1 MDFSGAVSLL
11 GRSSTDT
18 EVQAL
23 MSRLAI
29 LRQPEVVLDEND
41 GSVLNA
47 QDWLLNKKLG
57 VELGFEARAHLL
69 GQEIEDPKNEPM
81 LLTQI
86 YFYCERYDV
95 GPYQGSL
102 PAGLVAS
109 DSRISARDRLAAY
122 ESTRRS
128 YTRDTW
134 ELPQFQLI
142 IGYANGG
149 MNIGF
154 VSCQLRP
161 PPMPADYDDAA
172 LIPSTPN
179 IMAALGKKLSDPG
192 LRLMFSPLRLEQN
205 LEADDGGL
213 VGRFD
218 KHLGL
223 FLHFRYMEGGRDLAL
238 THVLFYREY
247 EADGARWPGTL
258 PNGLHF
264 DDSPEVV
271 FRKIP
276 AEPIKHYD
284 EEFTGEAT
292 WKFPEY
298 TLQVLYSTMRNNILR
313 VQVSAPVVL
322 PIA

>member
-1 MDFSGAVSLL
+1 MDFSGSVSLL
-11 GRSSTDT
+11 GRPSTDT

-29 LRQPEVVLDEND
+29 LRQPEVALDEND
-41 GSVLNA
+41 GSVLSA

-81 LLTQI
+81 LLIQI
-86 YFYCERYDV
+86 YFYCEHHDV
-95 GPYQGSL
+95 GPYRGSL

-109 DSRISARDRLAAY
+109 DSRIATRDRLV
-122 ESTRRS
+122 EHENTRRS
-128 YTRDTW
+128 YVRDTW

-142 IGYANGG
+142 VGYANGG
-149 MNIGF
+149 TNIGF

-161 PPMPADYDDAA
+161 PPMPADYDDIA

-179 IMAALGKKLSDPG
+179 IISALGKKLSDPQ

-205 LEADDGGL
+205 LEGDEGGL
-213 VGRFD
+213 VARFGT
-218 KHLGL
+218 HLGL
-223 FLHFRYMEGGRDLAL
+223 FLHFRYLDRGRDLVL
-238 THVLFYREY
+238 THVLFFREY
-247 EADGARWPGTL
+247 EADGARWPGAL

-271 FRKIP
+271 FRKIS
-276 AEPIKHYD
+276 AEPVKHHD
-284 EEFTGEAT
+284 EDFTGDAI
-292 WKFPEY
+292 WIFPEY
-298 TLQVLYSTMRNNILR
+298 TLQVLYSTMSNCILR
-313 VQVSAPVVL
+313 VQVVAPGVL